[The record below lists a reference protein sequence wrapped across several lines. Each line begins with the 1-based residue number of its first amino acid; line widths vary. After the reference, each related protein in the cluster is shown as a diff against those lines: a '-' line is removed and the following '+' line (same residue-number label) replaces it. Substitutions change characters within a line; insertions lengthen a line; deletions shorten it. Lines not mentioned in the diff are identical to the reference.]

1 MAVRRLSVL
10 GSVFIGLTTIAYA
23 QSSDTA
29 AMPPR
34 PPLVVPPPVVGA
46 APVTVERIKV
56 HGISLEGNLE
66 GDSPDRDVIVYLP
79 PSYKNDSKRR
89 YPVLYALHGYS
100 INNEKWTTEI
110 KTPQTIEGAFATG
123 SHEMIVVLAN
133 AQTLYNGSMYSNS
146 VTTGNWEDYISR
158 DLVSYIDGHYRT
170 IANRL
175 SRGIAGHSMGGYGT
189 ARIAMRHPDVF
200 SAFYVMSPCCM
211 SMRQAPPPEMA
222 KKLEEAKAAGDS
234 SKLDFFARA
243 SFATAAAWS
252 PNPKDP
258 PFYLDLPT
266 KDGVPQPAVLAKW
279 AANSPLVMADQYVA
293 NLRQYRAIAL
303 DVGDLDGLRNDTAE
317 LHRILDSY
325 GIANSFEL
333 YSGDHV
339 SAVADR
345 WQNHVMPF
353 FSRNLVSDD
362 NRKQRHARLIRR
374 SIRPAQR

>member
-1 MAVRRLSVL
+1 MSFRYLLTLGSLVL
-10 GSVFIGLTTIAYA
+10 GLATMANA
-23 QSSDTA
+23 QSNDTA
-29 AMPPR
+29 PKPPR
-34 PPLVVPPPVVGA
+34 PPLIVPTPVAGA
-46 APVTVERIKV
+46 AAVLVERIKV
-56 HGISLEGNLE
+56 HGVALEGNLE

-79 PSYKNDSKRR
+79 PSYQKDSQRR

-100 INNEKWTTEI
+100 ISADKWTSEI

-123 SHEMIVVLAN
+123 SREMIVVLAN
-133 AQTLYNGSMYSNS
+133 AQTLHNGSMYSNS
-146 VTTGNWEDYISR
+146 ATTGNWEDFIAR
-158 DLVSYIDGHYRT
+158 DLVAYIDAHYRT

-189 ARIAMRHPDVF
+189 VRIAMRHPDVY
-200 SAFYVMSPCCM
+200 SAFYAMSPCCM

-243 SFATAAAWS
+243 TFATAAAWS

-279 AANSPLVMADQYVA
+279 AANSPLAMVDQYIT
-293 NLRQYRAIAL
+293 NLRQYRAIAF
-303 DVGDLDGLRNDTAE
+303 DVGDLDSLKNDTAE
-317 LHRILDSY
+317 LHRILDTY
-325 GIANSFEL
+325 GIANSFDL

-345 WQNHVMPF
+345 WQNHVIPF
-353 FSRNLVSDD
+353 FSKALAAES
-362 NRKQRHARLIRR
+362 H
-374 SIRPAQR
+374 